1 MKKTLLSIFA
11 IGAFT
16 FGANAQFYTPSA
28 GSPLANGD
36 VGMAYAGQTVNADI
50 PGTVDIT
57 GQDILD
63 VLPAQAA
70 GLLGGAIS
78 PSQTFNVTVTSTTL
92 TVEGLPAGLSDDCN
106 GCIVNGGTDRDIVIS
121 GTPTQGGTFTVDIT
135 SATTGSTTIN
145 NIPLVGSLSITF
157 GDVLT
162 IPGVPVPVPIPA
174 LPGVLDGS
182 GYTMDVAG
190 GGNSISEANDIFSLN
205 FYPNPTVGDATL
217 EVNSIEGGVAN
228 IEVFSI
234 TGSRVFT
241 AGESINVGLNRI
253 TVDLNGVPAGIYMI
267 RAEINGE
274 QALIRTQK
282 I

>member
-1 MKKTLLSIFA
+1 MKKTLLSLFA
-11 IGAFT
+11 SAAVCSNLSAQT
-16 FGANAQFYTPSA
+16 FVPSA

-36 VGMAYAGQTVNADI
+36 VGMMYAGETINAAI
-50 PGTVDIT
+50 PLTVDIT

-78 PSQTFNVTVTSTTL
+78 PSQTFTVDVTSTTL
-92 TVEGLPAGLSDDCN
+92 TVEGLPAGLSSDCN
-106 GCIVNGGTDRDIVIS
+106 GCIVNAGADRDIAIS
-121 GTPTQGGTFTVDIT
+121 GTPTQGGNFVVDIISQTTGETTVD
-135 SATTGSTTIN
+135 
-145 NIPLVGSLSITF
+145 NIPLVGSVTVPFGGTLS
-157 GDVLT
+157 V
-162 IPGVPVPVPIPA
+162 PGVPLPLPVPA
-174 LPGVLDGS
+174 LPGVMNAE
-182 GYTMDVAG
+182 GYTMNVAG
-190 GGNSISEANDIFSLN
+190 GGNSISEANDVFSLS
-205 FYPNPTVGDATL
+205 FYPNPTIGDATL

-241 AGESINVGLNRI
+241 VGESINVGLNRI
-253 TVDLNGVPAGIYMI
+253 VVDMNDVPAGIYMI